1 MLVLMA
7 IGWLCI
13 GDAECVL
20 VRRGFMSAGVL
31 DCGPLMLAN
40 VGLLCRGDVLESGV
54 VLSGEV

>member
-1 MLVLMA
+1 
-7 IGWLCI
+7 
-13 GDAECVL
+13 
-20 VRRGFMSAGVL
+20 MSAGVL